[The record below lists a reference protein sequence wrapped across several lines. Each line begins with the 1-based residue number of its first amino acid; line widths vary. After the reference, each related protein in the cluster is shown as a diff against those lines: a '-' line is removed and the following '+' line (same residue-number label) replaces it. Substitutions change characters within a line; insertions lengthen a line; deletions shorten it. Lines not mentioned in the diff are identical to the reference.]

1 MKIKSIVF
9 AVASTLSMT
18 ALADNTSVDSAEIQ
32 KAIQLLEQKGYQI
45 DNPSESKKASPPGVQ
60 LKQYQAGTIDAFISG
75 DIGRSRYKSNF
86 QDISSDTT
94 TSRVTDSSYKIRG
107 SFAYQDPSKLG
118 VQFDAV
124 YSQDDIKNA
133 KFTTVDLAG
142 HAFYRNDKFLLG
154 MFGQYRKPRIHVG
167 SSGDYSAENGVYRNF
182 VADLLTPEQVFF
194 GGEAQGYFGDLT
206 LTGQLAR
213 QEFVNQ
219 QNFNSDDNSTD
230 KIYKHGIVATA
241 KANYFINDN
250 WKVTAGYT
258 YNNTDLAENV
268 SYDNHKFSV
277 GTEYRLANYP
287 VSFYGDYVHNRF
299 KFDYSDSNYSDFTPK
314 QDTDAIMVGLKFN
327 FGSESLKS
335 RDRTGASLDP
345 ISTSGAGQWLGNQLQ
360 SSSWYD

>member
-1 MKIKSIVF
+1 
-9 AVASTLSMT
+9 MT

-75 DIGRSRYKSNF
+75 DIGRSRYKS
-86 QDISSDTT
+86 DISSDTT

-167 SSGDYSAENGVYRNF
+167 SSPDYSAENGIFRNA

-219 QNFNSDDNSTD
+219 QHFNSGDISVD
-230 KIYKHGIVATA
+230 KIYKHGTVATA

-250 WKVTAGYT
+250 FKVTAGYT
-258 YNNTDLAENV
+258 YNTVDLALDG
-268 SYDNHKFSV
+268 SYDNQKFSI

-287 VSFYGDYVHNRF
+287 VSFYGDYAHNRF
-299 KFDYSDSNYSDFTPK
+299 KLDSVDIK
-314 QDTDAIMVGLKFN
+314 QDTDAVMVGLKFN

-345 ISTSGAGQWLGNQLQ
+345 ISTSGAGQWLGNLLQ
-360 SSSWYD
+360 NSNF